1 MAKSKTSTTV
11 TNRPAAVAKR
21 PAGDVEAMP
30 DCLSIADFCRRNSLS
45 VQYFYKCPDQMPN
58 SFRLGARRLITRESA
73 ERWRLARDTQA
84 AGRSKQQR
92 KRA

>member
-1 MAKSKTSTTV
+1 VMH
-11 TNRPAAVAKR
+11 
-21 PAGDVEAMP
+21 

-45 VQYFYKCPDQMPN
+45 VQMFYKSPEQMPD